1 MGVTLPLPP
10 WLLPKK
16 RLRPPK
22 RRPGLLS
29 WGGKPR
35 KRPRRVQHRTRLF
48 LAGKCP
54 PTREEKPDTD
64 GRGAK
69 DGNEKGAEDCG
80 GGSDLLEKQI
90 CGTLSRARKEIPSSN
105 LTEIGITELS
115 VKWAVILVGTLILE
129 VPGDKG
135 AAGADVLA
143 DKWRSVVAE
152 EEGVR
157 VTRPIKTADIRI
169 ADLNESMTPQDV
181 ATAIAECGKCDPM
194 ALKVGLIRSAPKRSG
209 DSMGQGPC

>member
-10 WLLPKK
+10 WLPPKK

-22 RRPGLLS
+22 RRPGLPS

-35 KRPRRVQHRTRLF
+35 KRPRRVQHRTRLL

-54 PTREEKPDTD
+54 PTREEKPGTD

-69 DGNEKGAEDCG
+69 DGNEKGAEDCD
-80 GGSDLLEKQI
+80 GGSDLLKKQI

-105 LTEIGITELS
+105 LTEMGITELS
-115 VKWAVILVGTLILE
+115 AKWAVTGALILE

-143 DKWRSVVAE
+143 DK
-152 EEGVR
+152 
-157 VTRPIKTADIRI
+157 
-169 ADLNESMTPQDV
+169 
-181 ATAIAECGKCDPM
+181 
-194 ALKVGLIRSAPKRSG
+194 
-209 DSMGQGPC
+209 